1 MEMLIH
7 NTVAGHY
14 AGSVCLPLI
23 LSFVCLTELEE
34 FLLATK
40 SQSVA
45 AKERKHCKTAGSGS
59 GRGALKV
66 RTLKAPF
73 IKVEDMSRAYKPLV
87 FEVKVWP
94 TPNVHCSPEG
104 SPFDSPPPRKER
116 AKKRTERQAPAPPKQ
131 SAVPF
136 EKKPGYCEC
145 CKAHFT
151 DMKMVSLCDAC
162 LHTLTLCVQTTDD
175 LSLHYSFFTQHLQ
188 GEQHLTFA
196 TNPKNYAA
204 LDELISRGTSFA
216 DFLLKHTKVKT
227 AGSQSLQPTTAPD
240 SKTKVVERTP
250 GFITPGIVPG
260 TKRMRPASDSADS
273 GGNSPKRLKLVLSPS
288 VPEETPGAVDSG
300 VCLQPDTR
308 CKTPVKASVV
318 SSDVGQSPLLRSGR
332 RLKRRLSQSDNPET
346 PVPNSEAKKQAVAS
360 SPRTLTPDQ
369 CDTPPT
375 PKRSP
380 RLSSKMSPAEPKGT
394 KSPLPPQTP
403 QKDKK
408 LPSFNVAV
416 VVADVSPT
424 QKGLKVVMSPAS
436 PCSQA
441 STVSVTPRSAVASS
455 ASSSYSK
462 PSRRKSLRYLAKKLN
477 TSVSPDADWKL
488 DQREAFQRSQ
498 TISLSSSTQ
507 STPTRS
513 AFSSAQ
519 PSPQSGLG
527 RYGQSII
534 ACTIPAETS
543 SSKRQMPPRRC
554 KKLSPPTVP
563 VTSSNRKGTRR
574 RR

>member
-1 MEMLIH
+1 MYE
-7 NTVAGHY
+7 
-14 AGSVCLPLI
+14 
-23 LSFVCLTELEE
+23 
-34 FLLATK
+34 
-40 SQSVA
+40 Q
-45 AKERKHCKTAGSGS
+45 
-59 GRGALKV
+59 
-66 RTLKAPF
+66 
-73 IKVEDMSRAYKPLV
+73 LV
-87 FEVKVWP
+87 I
-94 TPNVHCSPEG
+94 
-104 SPFDSPPPRKER
+104 
-116 AKKRTERQAPAPPKQ
+116 
-131 SAVPF
+131 
-136 EKKPGYCEC
+136 
-145 CKAHFT
+145 
-151 DMKMVSLCDAC
+151 
-162 LHTLTLCVQTTDD
+162 
-175 LSLHYSFFTQHLQ
+175 SLHYSFFTQHLQ

-204 LDELISRGTSFA
+204 LDELISRGTSFD

-227 AGSQSLQPTTAPD
+227 TRSQGLQPITAPD
-240 SKTKVVERTP
+240 SKPTVVPQAERTP

-260 TKRMRPASDSADS
+260 TKRTRPASDSADS
-273 GGNSPKRLKLVLSPS
+273 SGNSSKRLKLVLSPSS

-332 RLKRRLSQSDNPET
+332 RLKRRLSQSDNTET
-346 PVPNSEAKKQAVAS
+346 PMPNSEAKKQAFAS

-380 RLSSKMSPAEPKGT
+380 RLNSKMSPAEPKGA
-394 KSPLPPQTP
+394 KSPPPPQTT

-424 QKGLKVVMSPAS
+424 QKVVVSPTS

-441 STVSVTPRSAVASS
+441 STVSVTPRSAAASS
-455 ASSSYSK
+455 ASSWYSK

-477 TSVSPDADWKL
+477 TSVSPDADWKQ

-498 TISLSSSTQ
+498 TISLSSSAQ
-507 STPTRS
+507 STPTRPT
-513 AFSSAQ
+513 FSSAQ

-527 RYGQSII
+527 TYGQSTI
-534 ACTIPAETS
+534 ACTIPKETS

-554 KKLSPPTVP
+554 KKLSPPAVP
-563 VTSSNRKGTRR
+563 VTSSNRKSIRR